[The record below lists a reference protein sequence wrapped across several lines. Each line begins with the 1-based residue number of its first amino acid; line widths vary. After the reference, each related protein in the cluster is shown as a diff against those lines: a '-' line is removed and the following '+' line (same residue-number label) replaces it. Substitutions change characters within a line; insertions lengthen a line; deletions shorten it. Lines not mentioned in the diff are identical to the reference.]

1 MDRNP
6 EAGGAWLYGEIIT
19 GIDLLNNNN
28 NLFWQYRE
36 TMVEETSSSSP
47 GVVGFSVPP
56 GRQRFHIEL
65 RTDETTFVSWK
76 KLIKDSQ
83 KAVPSRPVEPPVG
96 AHPALEARIAPE
108 ATTGDSVVQTD
119 PVSAPSHRFSAVIE
133 RIERLYKGTGSSDE
147 EELDKIPDDDQYDTE
162 DSFID
167 DAELDEY
174 FSVDGGKTKHTG
186 FFINRGKLEH
196 TNEPA
201 ASPVLAPKK
210 RRRKDTK
217 KMPND
222 EEIPSKLS
230 KTGALRIKAAA
241 RSGPLVGM
249 NATGSGQ
256 DITCLPVGEYSD
268 EKPLKKQESKPGNVH
283 VGPSSLKAERCKEVH
298 CKTEPTVAGIEVFNK
313 DGAIPNI
320 SIAGSKETTVKKA
333 IMSEPSD
340 GDMQY
345 QSDKHTTLGTECHT
359 RQLMKCANDMSTSNK
374 SRAFEKVDEGD
385 DSVDVNPVVYQ
396 ISTSKIKPPLPGH
409 TEASPARPKCTILD
423 KAFQDLEKGVAELC
437 PPSTDI
443 RESDQS
449 CQVVKKRIP
458 RDVKQKLGKVA
469 RLAAKQG
476 KISND
481 VINRLMGIL
490 GHVMRLKTLKRNLK
504 EMIASGISAKQEKEG
519 RLEHIKKEVTEMV
532 QMQVSSLKAHESRQE
547 GSLDDLQAV
556 STSVEKGKLNGCYK
570 WDYATED
577 RLCDLYDQ
585 YVEGMDEHKGPQI
598 KKLYIELAE
607 LWPEGWMDNNGIKH
621 AVYRAKE
628 RKKKLNKITN
638 GGGEVT
644 KRKKAPVKLSTD
656 GWNGDVNTGTVSN
669 PSCEDS
675 TSRDKQTMVE
685 QAHNESLNR
694 GNILQYRPADPKS
707 SSIIDRKQ
715 KHFEKGENKG
725 SDWEIGWNKC
735 VGIPPRKKKSKPKT
749 DLGIENT
756 YTGHMKACSF
766 EEKETNKLD
775 QEGLH
780 GMSVDRNGSIQIKG
794 LPASEVV
801 RID

>member
-1 MDRNP
+1 M
-6 EAGGAWLYGEIIT
+6 L
-19 GIDLLNNNN
+19 
-28 NLFWQYRE
+28 
-36 TMVEETSSSSP
+36 EETSSSSH
-47 GVVGFSVPP
+47 GVVGFLVPP

-65 RTDETTFVSWK
+65 KADETTVVSWR
-76 KLIKDSQ
+76 KLVKDSQ
-83 KAVPSRPVEPPVG
+83 KAVQSRPVEPPVG

-108 ATTGDSVVQTD
+108 ATNGDSIVQTD

-133 RIERLYKGTGSSDE
+133 KIERLYKGTGSSDE
-147 EELDKIPDDDQYDTE
+147 EELDKIADDDQYDTE

-167 DAELDEY
+167 DTELDEY
-174 FSVDGGKTKHTG
+174 FSVDGAKTKHTG
-186 FFINRGKLEH
+186 FFINRGKLERM
-196 TNEPA
+196 TEPA

-222 EEIPSKLS
+222 EEIPNKLLKS
-230 KTGALRIKAAA
+230 GAVRIKAAA

-249 NATGSGQ
+249 NVTNSGQ
-256 DITCLPVGEYSD
+256 DITSLAVVEYSD
-268 EKPLKKQESKPGNVH
+268 EKPLKKQESKSGNVH
-283 VGPSSLKAERCKEVH
+283 IGSSSLKAERCKEVR
-298 CKTEPTVAGIEVFNK
+298 CKTEPSVVGIDVFNK
-313 DGAIPNI
+313 DGAVPNI
-320 SIAGSKETTVKKA
+320 SIAGSRDSTVKKT
-333 IMSEPSD
+333 IMAEPSD
-340 GDMQY
+340 SDMQY
-345 QSDKHTTLGTECHT
+345 HSDKHTALGAECNT
-359 RQLMKCANDMSTSNK
+359 RQLMKGASDMSTSNK
-374 SRAFEKVDEGD
+374 SRGIEKAEEGD
-385 DSVDVNPVVYQ
+385 DSMDVNALVYQ
-396 ISTSKIKPPLPGH
+396 IATSKVKSLLPGH
-409 TEASPARPKCTILD
+409 KEASPARPKCTILE

-476 KISND
+476 KISNE

-519 RLEHIKKEVTEMV
+519 RLEHIKKEVTKMV
-532 QMQVSSLKAHESRQE
+532 QMQVSSLQAQESRQE
-547 GSLDDLQAV
+547 GCLDDLQTV
-556 STSVEKGKLNGCYK
+556 STSIEKGKLNGCYK

-628 RKKKLNKITN
+628 RKKKLNKLTN
-638 GGGEVT
+638 SGGEMT
-644 KRKKAPVKLSTD
+644 KRKKASVKLSTE
-656 GWNGDVNTGTVSN
+656 GWNGDMNTGTVSN
-669 PSCEDS
+669 PSFEDS
-675 TSRDKQTMVE
+675 TPHDKQTMLE
-685 QAHNESLNR
+685 QAHSESLN
-694 GNILQYRPADPKS
+694 GSNILQCRLADPKS

-715 KHFEKGENKG
+715 KYFEKGENKD
-725 SDWEIGWNKC
+725 SDWGAGWNKS
-735 VGIPPRKKKSKPKT
+735 VGIPMKKKKSKPKP
-749 DLGIENT
+749 DLGIENI
-756 YTGHMKACSF
+756 YTGHMKVCSF
-766 EEKETNKLD
+766 EEKEIHKLD

-780 GMSVDRNGSIQIKG
+780 GMPVDRNGTIQVKG
-794 LPASEVV
+794 LPAAEVV

>member
-1 MDRNP
+1 
-6 EAGGAWLYGEIIT
+6 
-19 GIDLLNNNN
+19 
-28 NLFWQYRE
+28 
-36 TMVEETSSSSP
+36 MVDETSSSSH

-56 GRQRFHIEL
+56 GRQRFHVEL
-65 RTDETTFVSWK
+65 KADETTVVSWK
-76 KLIKDSQ
+76 KLVKDSQ
-83 KAVPSRPVEPPVG
+83 KSIQSRHVDPPVG

-133 RIERLYKGTGSSDE
+133 KIERLYKGTGSSDE

-167 DAELDEY
+167 DTELDEY
-174 FSVDGGKTKHTG
+174 FSVDGAKTKHTG
-186 FFINRGKLEH
+186 FFINRGKLERM
-196 TNEPA
+196 NEPA

-210 RRRKDTK
+210 RRRKDNTK

-222 EEIPSKLS
+222 EEIPNKLQKS
-230 KTGALRIKAAA
+230 GAVRIKAAA
-241 RSGPLVGM
+241 RSGPLVGL
-249 NATGSGQ
+249 NATNSGQ
-256 DITCLPVGEYSD
+256 DISCPPVGEFSD
-268 EKPLKKQESKPGNVH
+268 EKPLKKQESKSGNVH
-283 VGPSSLKAERCKEVH
+283 LGSSSLKAERCKEIR
-298 CKTEPTVAGIEVFNK
+298 CKTETSVIGIEVFSK
-313 DGAIPNI
+313 DGAVPNI
-320 SIAGSKETTVKKA
+320 STTGSKDSSVRKTTMA
-333 IMSEPSD
+333 EPSD

-345 QSDKHTTLGTECHT
+345 HSDKHTTLGAECHT
-359 RQLMKCANDMSTSNK
+359 RQLMKGANDMSASNK
-374 SRAFEKVDEGD
+374 SRAFEKVEEGD
-385 DSVDVNPVVYQ
+385 DSMDVNAVVYQ
-396 ISTSKIKPPLPGH
+396 ISTSKVKPLLPGH
-409 TEASPARPKCTILD
+409 KEVSPARPKCTILE

-476 KISND
+476 KISNE

-519 RLEHIKKEVTEMV
+519 RLEHIKKEVTKMV
-532 QMQVSSLKAHESRQE
+532 QMQVSSLQAQESRQE
-547 GSLDDLQAV
+547 GSLDDLQTV

-638 GGGEVT
+638 SGGEMT
-644 KRKKAPVKLSTD
+644 KRKKASVKLSTE

-675 TSRDKQTMVE
+675 TPRDKQTMLE
-685 QAHNESLNR
+685 RAHSESLNG
-694 GNILQYRPADPKS
+694 GNILQCRLADSKS
-707 SSIIDRKQ
+707 SSVIERKQ
-715 KHFEKGENKG
+715 KFFEKGENKD
-725 SDWEIGWNKC
+725 SDWVIGWNKC
-735 VGIPPRKKKSKPKT
+735 VGIPMKKKKSKPKP
-749 DLGIENT
+749 DLGIDNT
-756 YTGHMKACSF
+756 YTGHMKACFF
-766 EEKETNKLD
+766 EDKETHKLD
-775 QEGLH
+775 QEG
-780 GMSVDRNGSIQIKG
+780 MPVDRNGSIQVKG